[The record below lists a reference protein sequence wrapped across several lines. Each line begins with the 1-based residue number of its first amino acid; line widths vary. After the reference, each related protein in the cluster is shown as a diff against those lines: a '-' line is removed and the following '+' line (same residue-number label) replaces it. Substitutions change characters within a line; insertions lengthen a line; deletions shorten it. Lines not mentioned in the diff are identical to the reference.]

1 MGRGRKGIIISSQ
14 KQNRAELPGHF
25 GHLQGHSHKE
35 KIISLSPQDVEATIR
50 LTKEQLAYILFK
62 GGNTVSEG
70 TTINSSRTKP
80 RLGPSNK

>member
-1 MGRGRKGIIISSQ
+1 MRLTTKPLVLSCIEYRNIEG
-14 KQNRAELPGHF
+14 
-25 GHLQGHSHKE
+25 
-35 KIISLSPQDVEATIR
+35 ISLSPQDVEAAKR

-62 GGNTVSEG
+62 GGNCVSKG